1 MISIIITAHHND
13 FFLYETLD
21 SINKSNVNFDYEIL
35 LGVDNCQIT
44 MDSIKDNINKISEN
58 VKVFYFPKV
67 GTYVIRNSLAKIS
80 KFDDLL
86 FVDSDDIL
94 TDDTLGFVYENLK
107 KYDLAKYKFA
117 MFGGN
122 FDINKVKTYKKYET
136 SPAGS
141 FGIKKNTFLEMG
153 GFEPWSCA
161 ADGEFQWRVEMTKK
175 KVITKNNVGLYYRR
189 HNSNLTVDSKTGMKS
204 PIRLYYHSLKKE
216 KIKNNKYGNIENIS
230 VSEYLE
236 INKTN
241 IKNYKIIFEHLK
253 LPNPYNFQEIFERE
267 KLKKSQ
273 ALNGVLNSSTEVEP
287 PKNEYKDLSVKSTIE
302 QKRSQIDYDRVN
314 YVFQNN
320 NNKLTSMRVNK
331 PTIPQQVRNNTSFLN
346 KLNKKR

>member
-1 MISIIITAHHND
+1 MISIIITAHNND

-21 SINKSNVNFDYEIL
+21 SINKSNVEFDYEIL

-44 MDSIKDNINKISEN
+44 MDSIKNNLNKISKN
-58 VKVFYFPKV
+58 VKIFLFPKV

-80 KFDDLL
+80 KFNDLL

-94 TDDTLGFVYENLK
+94 TDDTLAFVCENLK
-107 KYDLAKYKFA
+107 KYDVAKYKFA

-122 FDINKVKTYKKYET
+122 FNIDNIKTYKKYDT

-141 FGIKKNTFLEMG
+141 FGIKKNVFLEMG

-189 HNSNLTVDSKTGMKS
+189 HDSNLTIDSKTGMKS

-216 KIKNNKYGNIENIS
+216 KIKNNKYDNIEKIN

-236 INKTN
+236 INQNN
-241 IKNYKIIFEHLK
+241 IKNYKIIFENLK
-253 LPNPYNFQEIFERE
+253 LPNLYNFQEMIENG
-267 KLKKSQ
+267 KLKRSE
-273 ALNGVLNSSTEVEP
+273 ALNLVLNPHVVEEP

-302 QKRSQIDYDRVN
+302 QKKSQIDYDRVN
-314 YVFQNN
+314 YVFQNS

-331 PTIPQQVRNNTSFLN
+331 PTIPQQTRNNTSFLN

>member
-1 MISIIITAHHND
+1 MVSIIITAYKND
-13 FFLYETLD
+13 SFLYDTLD

-44 MDSIKDNINKISEN
+44 MDSIKNNLDKISEN
-58 VKVFYFPKV
+58 IKVFLFPKV
-67 GTYVIRNSLAKIS
+67 GTYVIRNSLSKIS
-80 KFDDLL
+80 KFDNLL

-94 TDDTLGFVYENLK
+94 VEDTLTFVYENLK
-107 KYDLAKYKFA
+107 NYDVAKYKFA
-117 MFGGN
+117 MFNGT
-122 FDINKVKTYKKYET
+122 FDINKVKSYKKYET

-153 GFEPWSCA
+153 GFEAWSCA
-161 ADGEFQWRVEMTKK
+161 ADGEFQWRVEMNKK

-189 HNSNLTVDSKTGMKS
+189 HDSNLTVDSKTGMKS
-204 PIRLYYHSLKKE
+204 PLRLYYHSLKKE
-216 KIKNNKYGNIENIS
+216 KIKNNKYGNIEKIN

-236 INKTN
+236 INQNN

-253 LPNPYNFQEIFERE
+253 LPNPYNFQEMFERG
-267 KLKKSQ
+267 KLKRSD
-273 ALNGVLNSSTEVEP
+273 ALNAVLNSDVAEEP

-314 YVFQNN
+314 YAFQNN

-331 PTIPQQVRNNTSFLN
+331 PTIPQQSRNNTSFLN